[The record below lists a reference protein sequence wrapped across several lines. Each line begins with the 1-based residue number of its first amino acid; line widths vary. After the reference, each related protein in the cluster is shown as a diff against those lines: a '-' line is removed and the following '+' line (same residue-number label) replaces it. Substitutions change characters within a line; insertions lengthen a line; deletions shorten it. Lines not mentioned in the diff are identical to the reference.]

1 MSVGC
6 GRVFTMET
14 IKKILDYIAPNGAYI
29 SALVE
34 YHIGCG
40 ECEVAYAN
48 TQPTKHWEHYD
59 EDLRTLPDSIPNYV
73 EQLFDLSEKML
84 DEQLDSW
91 AVEVRVIANSLAEA
105 LDLE

>member
-1 MSVGC
+1 
-6 GRVFTMET
+6 MET

-48 TQPTKHWEHYD
+48 TQPTKHWEHYG
-59 EDLRTLPDSIPNYV
+59 EDLITLPDSIPNYV
-73 EQLFDLSEKML
+73 EQLFTLSEQML
-84 DEQLDSW
+84 HAGVDNW
-91 AVEVRVIANSLAEA
+91 ATEVRVIANSLAEA
-105 LDLE
+105 LQLN